1 MQGLYRGIE
10 GLIVDDFERDM
21 REGKLPQVSWIVGPT
36 KRSEHANVRGEG
48 GAGGSSAPRLA
59 APPAP
64 PARAA

>member
-36 KRSEHANVRGEG
+36 KRSEHANVRGKG
-48 GAGGSSAPRLA
+48 QGRWQLTSSPC
-59 APPAP
+59 
-64 PARAA
+64 

>member
-1 MQGLYRGIE
+1 MLLQGLYRGVE

-48 GAGGSSAPRLA
+48 GAGGFA
-59 APPAP
+59 
-64 PARAA
+64 